1 MKTCID
7 LFSGIGGF
15 TLGMQWAGGW
25 RTVQFVERDPF
36 CQSVLRKHWPEV
48 PIHDDITTF
57 DGFRADAVVGGF
69 PCQDISFAGK
79 GAGLAGARSGL
90 WWEMHRVIAQARP
103 RWCIIEN
110 VPALRSRGLDTVL
123 RSLDSIGFDAEWHC
137 VPAAAIGARHRRD
150 RIWIVAYAYSD
161 DGPRPRRPAFIQRQV
176 LPETRWQET
185 PNGSEA
191 CRAGSNDVSDAA
203 GERRAGRVGPGG
215 VQAREESD
223 VASSR
228 EAVPDAD
235 RDSER
240 GLPVHAALGSPSEP
254 VSHAIRHGLER
265 RIEAWAAAGA
275 AGRPSDAGGPGW
287 WAVEPSVGRV
297 ADGVPARTHRL
308 RALGN
313 AIVPQIA
320 RIITETLNDVD
331 TD

>member
-25 RTVQFVERDPF
+25 KTAQFVERDPF
-36 CQSVLRKHWPEV
+36 CQAVLRKHWPGV
-48 PIHDDITTF
+48 PIHDDIATF
-57 DGFRADAVVGGF
+57 DGFPADAVVGGF

-79 GAGLAGARSGL
+79 GAGLGGTRSGL
-90 WWEMHRVIAQARP
+90 WWEMHRVIDQARP
-103 RWCIIEN
+103 QWCIIEN

-123 RSLDSIGFDAEWHC
+123 RLLHEIGFDAEWHC
-137 VPAAAIGARHRRD
+137 LPAAAIGARHRRD
-150 RIWIVAYAYSD
+150 RCWIVAY
-161 DGPRPRRPAFIQRQV
+161 
-176 LPETRWQET
+176 
-185 PNGSEA
+185 PN
-191 CRAGSNDVSDAA
+191 
-203 GERRAGRVGPGG
+203 
-215 VQAREESD
+215 
-223 VASSR
+223 
-228 EAVPDAD
+228 

-240 GLPVHAALGSPSEP
+240 RLPVDAEVGSASEA

-275 AGRPSDAGGPGW
+275 AGRSCEAGGPGW
-287 WAVEPSVGRV
+287 WANEPDVGRV

-320 RIITETLNDVD
+320 QVITETLNDLDPHGHPEGGGPSDPRHSVQNPRTDACVD
-331 TD
+331 RHQ